1 MLQTCAVLFSV
12 DCMEE
17 LHIVVVSDM
26 LNMMDSGVLILFA
39 NSCRTRGW
47 RPSGPGDLNVFSFFN
62 YDASVNGLIEQ
73 SLIVL
78 EHLIGSSG
86 VSPSGSLVNTEEK

>member
-1 MLQTCAVLFSV
+1 MGNTL
-12 DCMEE
+12 
-17 LHIVVVSDM
+17 VVSDVI
-26 LNMMDSGVLILFA
+26 NMMDSGVLIQFD

-62 YDASVNGLIEQ
+62 VDATVDGLIVQ
-73 SLIVL
+73 SSIVL

-86 VSPSGSLVNTEEK
+86 VSSSGSLVNTEK

>member
-1 MLQTCAVLFSV
+1 MFAVFQSV
-12 DCMEE
+12 GNT
-17 LHIVVVSDM
+17 LVVSDV
-26 LNMMDSGVLILFA
+26 LNMTDRGVLILFA
-39 NSCRTRGW
+39 NLCRTRGW

-62 YDASVNGLIEQ
+62 FDATVDGLIVQ
-73 SLIVL
+73 GSIVL

>member
-1 MLQTCAVLFSV
+1 MGNTL
-12 DCMEE
+12 
-17 LHIVVVSDM
+17 VVSDV

-62 YDASVNGLIEQ
+62 FDASVDELIVQ
-73 SLIVL
+73 SSIVL
-78 EHLIGSSG
+78 EHLIGTSG
-86 VSPSGSLVNTEEK
+86 VSRFSCKY

>member
-1 MLQTCAVLFSV
+1 MGYTL
-12 DCMEE
+12 
-17 LHIVVVSDM
+17 VVSDV
-26 LNMMDSGVLILFA
+26 LNMSDSGVLTLLA

-62 YDASVNGLIEQ
+62 FDATVDGLIVQ
-73 SLIVL
+73 SSIVL